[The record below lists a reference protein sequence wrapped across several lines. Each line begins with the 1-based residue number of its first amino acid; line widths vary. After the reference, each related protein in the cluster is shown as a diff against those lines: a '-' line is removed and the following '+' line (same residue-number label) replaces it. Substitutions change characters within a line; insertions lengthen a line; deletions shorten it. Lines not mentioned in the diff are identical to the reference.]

1 MSPVSTGRVLT
12 RYGHLPWLG
21 AILLVGLALR
31 IWGLG
36 FGLPNLQ
43 CRPDESTVVNVAL
56 GIAAGDP
63 NPHFFNYPT
72 FHLYLLAFLDGL
84 WYLAGRALGLFAGLA
99 DFERLVLTDPSSLYL
114 LARSLTVAFGIASV
128 GLVYLVGR
136 RLDDELSGLLA
147 AGFLAV
153 AFLHVRDSHFAT
165 VDVPATFHL
174 LVAWGLLLRYLDQG
188 KRGALAGAAAFF
200 GLAASTKYNLGL
212 FAGAALVAPWIVGPR
227 SVRRSFVGSSVA
239 LVVAGVAFVVGTP
252 FALLDPSTFL
262 RDLAFE
268 QAHFAR
274 GHAGLDLG
282 PGWLRHLTFTL
293 PHGLGWPL
301 LAVALI
307 GWALLI
313 RRRGRS
319 GLLLAGSVLVYYG
332 VAGSGRG
339 VFMRYLVPLVPLLC
353 VCAGV
358 AVRAALAGSRRRW
371 PAVVLAVVVALPS
384 ATASWSC
391 DRLLGETDTRVE
403 AARWLEAN
411 VPAGAVIALVGSDYG
426 QPQVRRT
433 REWLKQEYA
442 DQQAAGL
449 PTRRLARQLALD
461 RSPPPPAYEV
471 VEVKPAG
478 PFRRAAVRPGCDLP
492 CLSAAGVE
500 WVVTQ
505 EHPLPYSRVEPG
517 LALQLERQAVAV
529 RVFDPFVAGAET
541 PVYDQVDAFYLP
553 VTGFSGV
560 TRPGP
565 RLRIFRLPDAAASE
579 APILDRP
586 TANGEL
592 SSGSDTRDSTRTA
605 TATDSTDI

>member
-1 MSPVSTGRVLT
+1 MSPVSTGRVPT

-21 AILLVGLALR
+21 GILLVGLALR
-31 IWGLG
+31 LWGLD

-84 WYLAGRALGLFAGLA
+84 WYLAGRALGLFAGLG

-114 LARSLTVAFGIASV
+114 LGRSLTVALGTASI
-128 GLVYLVGR
+128 GLVYLLGR
-136 RLDDELSGLLA
+136 RLDGELSGLLA

-174 LVAWGLLLRYLDQG
+174 LVAWGLLFRYLD
-188 KRGALAGAAAFF
+188 GAKYSTLAGAAVFF

-212 FAGAALVAPWIVGPR
+212 FVGAALVAPWIAGPWSGRFAR
-227 SVRRSFVGSSVA
+227 SAVV
-239 LVVAGVAFVVGTP
+239 LVVSGAAFLVGTP
-252 FALLDPSTFL
+252 FALLDPAAFL
-262 RDLAFE
+262 RDLSFE
-268 QAHFAR
+268 QTHFTR

-301 LAVALI
+301 LAVALA

-319 GLLLAGSVLVYYG
+319 GLLLTGSMFVYYG

-358 AVRAALAGSRRRW
+358 AVKALAGSRRRW
-371 PAVVLAVVVALPS
+371 PAVALAAVVVLPS
-384 ATASWSC
+384 AAASWSC

-403 AARWLEAN
+403 AARWLETN

-449 PTRRLARQLALD
+449 PGRRLARQLALD
-461 RSPPPPAYEV
+461 RFPPPPAYEV

-478 PFRRAAVRPGCDLP
+478 SFQRTAVRPGCDLP

-517 LALQLERQAVAV
+517 LALQLERQAVVA

-541 PVYDQVDAFYLP
+541 PVYDQVDAFFVP
-553 VTGFSGV
+553 VAGFSGV

-565 RLRIFRLPDAAASE
+565 RLRIYRLSDAAASGE
-579 APILDRP
+579 PILDRP
-586 TANGEL
+586 AVNGEL
-592 SSGSDTRDSTRTA
+592 SSASDTRAPARA
-605 TATDSTDI
+605 TIGTDPTDI